1 MERVIWK
8 VIIHRLPLNDGYGP
22 DTGEYTR
29 HEIYFDTLK
38 DASEY
43 ITKCCDAGQPIIRVE
58 MNEIHLYGKEAEKNY
73 ETRIIPCY

>member
-8 VIIHRLPLNDGYGP
+8 AIIHRLPLNDGYGP

-43 ITKCCDAGQPIIRVE
+43 ITKYCDAGQPIIRVE
-58 MNEIHLYGKEAEKNY
+58 MNEVHLYGKEAEKDY
-73 ETRIIPCY
+73 ETRIIPSY